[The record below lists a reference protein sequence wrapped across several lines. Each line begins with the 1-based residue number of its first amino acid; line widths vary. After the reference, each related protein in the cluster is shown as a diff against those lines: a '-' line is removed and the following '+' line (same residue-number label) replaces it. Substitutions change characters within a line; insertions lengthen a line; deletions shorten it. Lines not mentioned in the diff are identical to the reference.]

1 MQEALEVLGCKRS
14 KFFLLRRK
22 HSFLQPVSTGNPM
35 LFSRHDLERVIELE
49 KAQKIHAW
57 SRPSYARRRRANSK
71 KVAA

>member
-1 MQEALEVLGCKRS
+1 
-14 KFFLLRRK
+14 
-22 HSFLQPVSTGNPM
+22 M